1 MLSPSREHPPAGGRA
16 VAVIDRSFVDR
27 RRERLRAELLDAG
40 ARLDL
45 DTPHGERVLA
55 EIDYARCPPRH
66 ERHIAAYGALVGV
79 GGFRADALPGEHVA
93 WQPEGSSTHLRLMAD
108 GRNSFYAPAPAGARL
123 VVVGRVLDTEA
134 DLVRLQHS
142 ERQRLVVIQRTVEGI
157 VRVLGPEAL
166 IVWDQTRWWTKPY
179 ADLYQAKVAASMPNC
194 PAATLASIL
203 ELCVH
208 VLGPA
213 ATGATLVWD
222 PDREPRT
229 RSPRLAP
236 SGSPLALPEPS
247 VLNPVFHGAIQHFLA
262 QVDGAT
268 IVDRDG
274 HIVETGVRLA
284 WSDQAEQCVQVRS
297 DRGTRHGS
305 AKRYTFDDHRVVV
318 FVVSEAGPV
327 TVYAHGQT
335 VASIDDH
342 TPGSSR
348 ASAPDS
354 PFTLETPQRSE
365 VP

>member
-1 MLSPSREHPPAGGRA
+1 MLSRSREHPPAGSWP
-16 VAVIDRSFVDR
+16 VAVIDRTFVDR

-45 DTPHGERVLA
+45 DRPDGEHVLA

-66 ERHIAAYGALVGV
+66 ERHIPAYGALVGV
-79 GGFRADALPGEHVA
+79 GGLGSDALPGEHVA
-93 WQPEGSSTHLRLMAD
+93 WRPEGSSTHLRLLAD
-108 GRNSFYAPAPAGARL
+108 GRSSFYAPAPPGARL
-123 VVVGRVLDTEA
+123 VVVGRLLDTEA
-134 DLVRLQHS
+134 DLVRLQRA
-142 ERQRLVVIQRTVEGI
+142 ERHRLVVIQRTVDGI
-157 VRVLGPEAL
+157 VRVLGPEGL
-166 IVWDQTRWWTKPY
+166 IVWDQTRWWIKPY
-179 ADLYQAKVAASMPNC
+179 TDLYQAKVAAAIPNC
-194 PAATLASIL
+194 PGATLASIL

-222 PDREPRT
+222 PDRKPRP
-229 RSPRLAP
+229 RRLAP
-236 SGSPLALPEPS
+236 SGSPLALPQPS
-247 VLNPVFHGAIQHFLA
+247 VLDPVFHGAIQHLLA

-274 HIVETGVRLA
+274 HLVDIGVRLA
-284 WSDQAEQCVQVRS
+284 WSDRAEDLVQVRS

-342 TPGSSR
+342 TRGSSR
-348 ASAPDS
+348 ASKPES
-354 PFTLETPQRSE
+354 PFTVEIPERSE
-365 VP
+365 VR